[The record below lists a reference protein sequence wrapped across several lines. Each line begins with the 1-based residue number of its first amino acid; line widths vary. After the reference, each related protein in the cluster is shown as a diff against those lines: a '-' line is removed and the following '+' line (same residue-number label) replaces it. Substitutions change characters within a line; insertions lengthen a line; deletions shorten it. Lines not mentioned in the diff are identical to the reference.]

1 MGGTGKDLEQ
11 FKLIDEEQEG
21 ASRSMSGQNDEAS
34 CVQLRSTNG
43 RTSSKAQADENRSQ
57 QSGGKKQSYMH

>member
-1 MGGTGKDLEQ
+1 
-11 FKLIDEEQEG
+11 
-21 ASRSMSGQNDEAS
+21 MSGQNDEAS
-34 CVQLRSTNG
+34 YVQLRSTNG